1 MVTTIQKDIIL
12 KSGFKIRAKRD
23 ITNDGHG
30 RPIPGRLRCYIS
42 IAGIVLDI
50 SEESYELL
58 SVQMKELGLG

>member
-1 MVTTIQKDIIL
+1 MVTTIQKDGFF
-12 KSGFKIRAKRD
+12 KSGFKIDVKRD
-23 ITNDGHG
+23 VTMDGHG

-58 SVQMKELGLG
+58 SIQMKGLGLG